1 MSGALDRPIRT
12 RACFLSGSLT
22 GPGISSTTSTSSPP
36 IPIADRVWRSSS
48 LIGDGTVH
56 TMKILGIATD
66 QGEQMKMPK
75 TFK

>member
-22 GPGISSTTSTSSPP
+22 EQVFPAPAPS
-36 IPIADRVWRSSS
+36 IPIADRVWRSFS
-48 LIGDGTVH
+48 LIGGCGTVG

-75 TFK
+75 IFK